1 MANIEMNNS
10 VGGKKNKPK
19 KQVLRV
25 DFTPMVDMNM
35 LLITFFMFCTTL
47 SMPQTMD
54 IAMPAPEGKTL
65 TPESKSLTFILDEQ
79 DNVYYYEGM
88 ANYED
93 YTALKKTDV
102 MGMRDVLLRR
112 NQDVILKINSL
123 NKQFR
128 NKRLPENDYRAQLAE
143 LKKDKDSPI
152 VMIKPTKESKYKNL
166 VDVLDEMQICGIG
179 RYTILDMGKEDI
191 FVLENY
197 KTKGS
202 LTAQN

>member
-10 VGGKKNKPK
+10 AGGKKNKPK

-112 NQDVILKINSL
+112 NQDVIVKINSL